1 MSNTSLSQTLSPND
15 CWKNRYGTV
24 LCHVKANLEGQTP
37 KYTIYMYCHCDS
49 YISSYYKQAQQKC
62 VSYLWQH
69 KNAHSHGSVHVNAN
83 PEEKTLTNIQYTI
96 IDTHIYKELSN
107 HKRAWQKMLRISSN
121 TNNCTL
127 INRSLGLGSI
137 ASTH

>member
-1 MSNTSLSQTLSPND
+1 
-15 CWKNRYGTV
+15 
-24 LCHVKANLEGQTP
+24 
-37 KYTIYMYCHCDS
+37 MYCHCDS

-83 PEEKTLTNIQYTI
+83 PEEEKTLTNIQYTI

-107 HKRAWQKMLRISSN
+107 HKRA
-121 TNNCTL
+121 
-127 INRSLGLGSI
+127 
-137 ASTH
+137 